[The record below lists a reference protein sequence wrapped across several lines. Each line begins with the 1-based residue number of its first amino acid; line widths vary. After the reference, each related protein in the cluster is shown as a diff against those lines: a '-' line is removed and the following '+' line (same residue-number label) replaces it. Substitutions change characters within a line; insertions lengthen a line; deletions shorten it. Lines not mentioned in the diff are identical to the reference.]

1 MSQSVSFSYLY
12 VLEPLVGFVD
22 VSGQVLALFA
32 VGYGPLAISLA
43 LGLDYYTVYSFLA
56 AQNLEGLRLNF
67 DPVPVQSAQGT
78 ILTSPQFFWEGS
90 VVRDFMG
97 TGVLFPTDANAS
109 VYP

>member
-12 VLEPLVGFVD
+12 VLYLALVESESD
-22 VSGQVLALFA
+22 QVLALFQT
-32 VGYGPLAISLA
+32 GLGPLAIATA
-43 LGLDYYTVYSFLA
+43 LGLDYYSVYSFLES
-56 AQNLEGLRLNF
+56 QDLEGLRLNF

-97 TGVLFPTDANAS
+97 TGVLFPTDANTN